1 MSAIVP
7 SSDRLPIRAAVRA
20 ARRRWRLAR
29 AAECLM
35 LAAAAAGIQI
45 AAGALSG
52 AAPLAPPLLAAAALA
67 GGLCGATWWFEH
79 RRSERDVARAVDR
92 KLGLDGALATALEVE
107 AGAEPGSLAALLV
120 ERAAR
125 AVPSGRAAKAI
136 APPSPLFAAAPLIA
150 GAVLALSLERSPAS
164 QVLRPPAGPPLGG
177 LIAAREPA
185 RGEDTRDGALAELV
199 SPAPALEGG
208 REVPEPRGAAPV
220 RVPWAEPTSDPLR
233 GSERSRESEPRPLD
247 PQTPE
252 PIARADSK
260 APPLGD
266 ASPGARGGGE
276 SGAATSAE
284 GASPGTGTAAGA
296 ASPSDPAPAAGVP
309 RPDDEER
316 GTLAGRWWP
325 RRHDAVVA
333 GWVEARRAR
342 AAAAGGR

>member
-1 MSAIVP
+1 VSAIVP
-7 SSDRLPIRAAVRA
+7 STDRLPIRAAVRA

-35 LAAAAAGIQI
+35 LAAAAAGIEI

-52 AAPLAPPLLAAAALA
+52 AAPLAPPLYAAAALA

-79 RRSERDVARAVDR
+79 RRSERDVARAIDR

-107 AGAEPGSLAALLV
+107 ASAEPGSLAALLV

-150 GAVLALSLERSPAS
+150 GAALALALERSPPSEVAP
-164 QVLRPPAGPPLGG
+164 PPAGTVLGG
-177 LIAAREPA
+177 LITAREPA
-185 RGEDTRDGALAELV
+185 RGQDKRDEALAELV

-220 RVPWAEPTSDPLR
+220 GVPRAEPTPETLR
-233 GSERSRESEPRPLD
+233 GTEPSREIESRPQG
-247 PQTPE
+247 PPE
-252 PIARADSK
+252 PTARAGSEVHT
-260 APPLGD
+260 AGD
-266 ASPGARGGGE
+266 ASAGARRGGE

-284 GASPGTGTAAGA
+284 GASTGPGAAAGA
-296 ASPSDPAPAAGVP
+296 PSPSDPAPAAGAP
-309 RPDDEER
+309 RPDGEER